1 MKHGL
6 YLRLAWQGMRKNG
19 RLYVPFLLTGS
30 VMVMMYY
37 IVSNLCVSPTLA
49 SMAGGT
55 VLATILP
62 FGCVVI
68 AAFSVLFLLY
78 THSFLI
84 RQRAAEFGLYNVL
97 GMGKMHLARI
107 LFWETLLLA
116 IATLICGLGLGV
128 ALSKLSELLLL
139 YLLRMPAG
147 YDISISLH
155 ALTETAALFAGVYGV
170 LLLGALWRIFR
181 MNTLSLL
188 RSDRVGEKP
197 PKANWIMAL
206 LGLVLL
212 AAAYAMAV
220 TIKSPIEAIGVFFVA
235 VLMVI
240 LATYMLFISGSVAL
254 CRVLQRNKRY
264 YYKASH
270 FISVSSMMYRM
281 RRTGAGLASICILAT
296 MVLVT
301 LASTG
306 SLFIGSED
314 ALRARYPFELQLR
327 LTVDKPSDLTPELIA
342 QVDSLT
348 EDVPM
353 TGRNAFRVGELAGYF
368 GKTGLIMDMDD
379 AELGMM
385 GYDRTGYLSIV
396 SLEDYNRVLNASVS
410 LEAGECLLYTP
421 RLDLSGME
429 TFDIGGIQTLK
440 VRGVLDDFPLIDG
453 EYVAL
458 VVPTVML
465 VTPDFDALM
474 EKLEPIIVN
483 DRFSAV
489 TPRYFLGFNTGL
501 SSEENIALREKLLA
515 ELEAL
520 QLPGKTRINSR
531 DYEKQDFYITFGSL
545 FFVGIMLS
553 IVFLLAAVLIIYY
566 KQLSEGYED
575 QGRFTIMQK
584 VGMTKPA
591 IRKSVNSQMLTVFF
605 LPLGMAGVHLAFAYP
620 LVWKLLTAF
629 GLVNLGLVLLVT
641 VICYLIFCAF
651 YVLVY
656 KLTASAYYN
665 IVSGGK
671 A

>member
-1 MKHGL
+1 MKRGL

-37 IVSNLCVSPTLA
+37 IVANLCVSPTL
-49 SMAGGT
+49 SHMAGGT
-55 VLATILP
+55 VLASILP

-68 AAFSVLFLLY
+68 AVFSVLFLLY

-97 GMGKMHLARI
+97 GMGKKHLARI

-116 IATLICGLGLGV
+116 VATLICGLGLGV

-139 YLLRMPAG
+139 RILRMPAG
-147 YDISISLH
+147 YDISISLR
-155 ALTETAALFAGVYGV
+155 AVTETASLFAGVYGV
-170 LLLGALWRIFR
+170 LLLGALWRIAR
-181 MNTLSLL
+181 LNTLSLL

-206 LGLVLL
+206 LGLGLL
-212 AAAYAMAV
+212 VAAYAMAV
-220 TIKSPIEAIGVFFVA
+220 TIKSPMEAIGVFFVA
-235 VLMVI
+235 VVMVI
-240 LATYMLFISGSVAL
+240 LATYMLFIAGSVAL

-270 FISVSSMMYRM
+270 FISVSSMVYRM

-327 LTVDKPSDLTPELIA
+327 LQLDKPGDLTPELIA
-342 QVDSLT
+342 RVDGLT
-348 EDVPM
+348 EDMPM
-353 TGRNAFRVGELAGYF
+353 TGRCAFRVGELAGYF

-379 AELGMM
+379 AELGMA

-396 SLEDYNRVLNASVS
+396 PLEDYNRALNASVS

-429 TFDIGGIQTLK
+429 TFDIGGVRTLK
-440 VRGVLDDFPLIDG
+440 VKGLLDDFPPIDG
-453 EYVAL
+453 AYMAL
-458 VVPTVML
+458 IIPTVML
-465 VTPDFDALM
+465 VTPDYDALM
-474 EKLEPIIVN
+474 EKLSPIIVN
-483 DRFSAV
+483 ERFPAV
-489 TPRYFLGFNTGL
+489 TPRYILGFDTGL
-501 SSEENIALREKLLA
+501 SKEENIALYERLLA
-515 ELEAL
+515 RLESAG
-520 QLPGKTRINSR
+520 LPGKTRVNSR
-531 DYEKQDFYITFGSL
+531 DFERQDFYVTFGSL

-605 LPLGMAGVHLAFAYP
+605 LPLGLAGVHLAFAYP

-665 IVSGGK
+665 IVSGSK

>member
-1 MKHGL
+1 MKRGL

-19 RLYVPFLLTGS
+19 RLYLPFLLTGS

-37 IVSNLCVSPTLA
+37 IVSNLCVSPTLT

-78 THSFLI
+78 THAFLI

-97 GMGKMHLARI
+97 GMGKKHLARI

-116 IATLICGLGLGV
+116 IATLICGLGLGI

-139 YLLRMPAG
+139 HLLRMPAG
-147 YDISISLH
+147 YDISISLK
-155 ALTETAALFAGVYGV
+155 AVTETAALFAGVYGV

-197 PKANWIMAL
+197 PRANWIMAL

-212 AAAYAMAV
+212 AAAYVMAV
-220 TIKSPIEAIGVFFVA
+220 TIKSPMEAIGVFFVA

-327 LTVDKPSDLTPELIA
+327 LQLDKPSDLTPELIA
-342 QVDSLT
+342 QVDGLA
-348 EDVPM
+348 EDVPT
-353 TGRNAFRVGELAGYF
+353 TGRISFRVGELAGYF

-385 GYDRTGYLSIV
+385 GYERTGYLSV
-396 SLEDYNRVLNASVS
+396 VPLEDYNRALNASVS
-410 LEAGECLLYTP
+410 LEMGECMLYTP

-429 TFDIGGIQTLK
+429 TFDLGGIQTLK
-440 VRGVLDDFPLIDG
+440 VKQVLDDFPTIDG
-453 EYVAL
+453 DYMAL
-458 VVPTVML
+458 MVPTVMM

-474 EKLEPIIVN
+474 EKLEPVIVN
-483 DRFSAV
+483 GRFSAV
-489 TPRYFLGFNTGL
+489 TPRYILDFDTGL
-501 SSEENIALREKLLA
+501 SSEENIALTERLLA
-515 ELEAL
+515 GLEAL
-520 QLPGKTRINSR
+520 RLPGKMRVNSR

-553 IVFLLAAVLIIYY
+553 IVFLLSAVLIIYY

-591 IRKSVNSQMLTVFF
+591 IRKSINSQMLTVFF
-605 LPLGMAGVHLAFAYP
+605 LPLGLAGVHLAFAYP

-629 GLVNLGLVLLVT
+629 GLVNLSLVLLVT
-641 VICYLIFCAF
+641 VICYLIFCAI

>member
-1 MKHGL
+1 MKRGL

-37 IVSNLCVSPTLA
+37 IVANLCVSPTL
-49 SMAGGT
+49 SNMAGGT
-55 VLATILP
+55 VLASILP

-68 AAFSVLFLLY
+68 AVFSVLFLLY

-97 GMGKMHLARI
+97 GMGKKHLARI

-116 IATLICGLGLGV
+116 VATLICGLGLGI

-139 YLLRMPAG
+139 RLLRMPSG
-147 YDISISLH
+147 YDISVSLR
-155 ALTETAALFAGVYGV
+155 AVTETATLFAGVYGV
-170 LLLGALWRIFR
+170 LLLGALWRIAR

-212 AAAYAMAV
+212 VAAYAMAV
-220 TIKSPIEAIGVFFVA
+220 TIKSPMEAIGIFFVA
-235 VLMVI
+235 VVMVI
-240 LATYMLFISGSVAL
+240 LATYMLFIAGSVAL

-314 ALRARYPFELQLR
+314 ALNARYPFKLQLR
-327 LTVDKPSDLTPELIA
+327 LQLNKPSDLTPELIA
-342 QVDSLT
+342 QVDGLT
-348 EDVPM
+348 EDVSM
-353 TGRNAFRVGELAGYF
+353 TGRTSFRVGELAGYF

-379 AELGMM
+379 TELGMA

-396 SLEDYNRVLNASVS
+396 PLEDYNRALNASVS
-410 LEAGECLLYTP
+410 LGAGECLLYTP

-429 TFDIGGIQTLK
+429 TFDIGGYRTLK
-440 VRGVLDDFPLIDG
+440 VKGLLDDFPPIDG
-453 EYVAL
+453 DYLAL
-458 VVPTVML
+458 MIPTVMM
-465 VTPDFDALM
+465 VTPDYDALM
-474 EKLEPIIVN
+474 EQLAPIIVN
-483 DRFSAV
+483 ERFPAV
-489 TPRYFLGFNTGL
+489 TPRYILGFDTDL
-501 SSEENIALREKLLA
+501 SSEENIALRERLLA
-515 ELEAL
+515 QLEAMPF
-520 QLPGKTRINSR
+520 PGKVRVNSR
-531 DYEKQDFYITFGSL
+531 DYEKQDYYITMGSL

-605 LPLGMAGVHLAFAYP
+605 LPLGLAGVHLAFAYP

-629 GLVNLGLVLLVT
+629 GLTNLGLVLLVT

-665 IVSGGK
+665 IVSGSK

>member
-1 MKHGL
+1 MKRGL

-19 RLYVPFLLTGS
+19 RLYLPFLLTGS

-37 IVSNLCVSPTLA
+37 IVSNLCVSPTL
-49 SMAGGT
+49 STMAYGT

-68 AAFSVLFLLY
+68 AAFSVLLLLY
-78 THSFLI
+78 THAFLI

-97 GMGKMHLARI
+97 GMGKKHLARI

-116 IATLICGLGLGV
+116 IATLICGLGLGI

-139 YLLRMPAG
+139 HLLRMPAG
-147 YDISISLH
+147 YDISVSLH

-188 RSDRVGEKP
+188 GSDRVGEKP

-212 AAAYAMAV
+212 VAAYVMAV
-220 TIKSPIEAIGVFFVA
+220 TIKSPMEAIGVFFVA

-327 LTVDKPSDLTPELIA
+327 LQVDNPSDLTPELIA

-348 EDVPM
+348 EDVPT
-353 TGRNAFRVGELAGYF
+353 TGRTSFRVGELAGYF
-368 GKTGLIMDMDD
+368 GKNGLILNMDEDE
-379 AELGMM
+379 AGMTV
-385 GYDRTGYLSIV
+385 YERTGYLSLV
-396 SLEDYNRVLNASVS
+396 PLEDYNRALNASVS
-410 LEAGECLLYTP
+410 LEPGECLLYTP

-440 VRGVLDDFPLIDG
+440 VKQLLDNFPLIDG
-453 EYVAL
+453 DYLAL
-458 VVPTVML
+458 MIPTVMM

-474 EKLEPIIVN
+474 EKLAPIIVN
-483 DRFSAV
+483 DRFPAV
-489 TPRYFLGFNTGL
+489 TPRYILGFDTDL
-501 SSEENIALREKLLA
+501 SSEENIALRERLLA
-515 ELEAL
+515 QLEAM
-520 QLPGKTRINSR
+520 QFPGKVRVNSR
-531 DYEKQDFYITFGSL
+531 DFERQDYYITMGSL

-591 IRKSVNSQMLTVFF
+591 IRRSVNSQMLTVFF
-605 LPLGMAGVHLAFAYP
+605 LPLGLAGVHLAFAYP
-620 LVWKLLTAF
+620 LLWKLLTAF

-665 IVSGGK
+665 IVSGSK